1 MAYLEFRK
9 QLDTVLRTK
18 NPEAVRQFLIAQS
31 QWSEEDQPDMER
43 AMWMMIAGSPSLR
56 ELHSE
61 AQAWLVNH
69 GYQSE
74 ADVIRGQEKSG
85 LQQRGTPSKGQ
96 SRPSTAPRKTTPR
109 SQDASARRKASDK
122 RN

>member
-1 MAYLEFRK
+1 MAYPEFRQ
-9 QLDTVLRTK
+9 QLDTILRTK
-18 NPEAVRQFLIAQS
+18 NPEAVRQFLIAQG

-43 AMWMMIAGSPSLR
+43 AMWMMIAGSPMLR

-61 AQAWLVNH
+61 AQAWLVSH

-74 ADVIRGQEKSG
+74 ADVIRGQEKPPSK
-85 LQQRGTPSKGQ
+85 QRGTSPRGQ
-96 SRPSTAPRKTTPR
+96 RHPTARGHALPR
-109 SQDASARRKASDK
+109 SQSASRRQNTTDN